1 LRTVYGVQNRVL
13 DRLGYFRRE
22 QSQPVAAPHEPRTE
36 GRGRQ
41 ISLVISWRG
50 ATWGAGRCDN
60 RAWSEDDGLRC
71 AVIARRDAE
80 VADYVHARLSW
91 LRVLAFRLCQDW
103 QRGDDL
109 VQATITDLY
118 VHWGRASAATH
129 IDAYARTILVR
140 KYLSERRSGWSRRV
154 SLPGDVP
161 ERPARLA
168 DPDGSLDLRNAVGG
182 LPARQRAVVVLRF
195 YCDLTI
201 EETAREL
208 GCSQGTVKSQT
219 AKALATLRQAI
230 GPTALAGPAAGDIP
244 PGRAEAAS
252 RGSLAKEEGHDD

>member
-1 LRTVYGVQNRVL
+1 
-13 DRLGYFRRE
+13 
-22 QSQPVAAPHEPRTE
+22 
-36 GRGRQ
+36 
-41 ISLVISWRG
+41 
-50 ATWGAGRCDN
+50 
-60 RAWSEDDGLRC
+60 
-71 AVIARRDAE
+71 VIARRDAE

-91 LRVLAFRLCQDW
+91 LRLLAFRLCQDW

-118 VHWGRASAATH
+118 VHWSRASAAEH

-140 KYLSERRSGWSRRV
+140 KYLSELRSSWSRRV

-161 ERPARLA
+161 DRPARLA
-168 DPDGSLDLRNAVGG
+168 DPDGSLDLRNAVAC

-208 GCSQGTVKSQT
+208 RCSHGTVKSQT
-219 AKALATLRQAI
+219 ANALATLRQAI
-230 GPTALAGPAAGDIP
+230 GPTALAGPGAGDTSS
-244 PGRAEAAS
+244 GRAQAAL
-252 RGSLAKEEGHDD
+252 RGPLDKEKRHDG